1 MGDLNFIFG
10 DVAQL
15 VEHLPEEQGVVS
27 SILTVTTE
35 SRINGKPPLPYGSQS
50 VKLVKWGFMV
60 VIVLMV
66 STSDC
71 GSASMGSNPINYP
84 IGSLSEWSIVQL
96 C

>member
-1 MGDLNFIFG
+1 MKQLRLERDGYSNIIIQFLSSVEESLPYMQVVVGSNPTGTTLG

-50 VKLVKWGFMV
+50 VKLVKWG
-60 VIVLMV
+60 I
-66 STSDC
+66 
-71 GSASMGSNPINYP
+71 
-84 IGSLSEWSIVQL
+84 
-96 C
+96 